1 MIKSLTKYGVGELR
15 GDQVAAREC
24 YIAMLE
30 MDDHLQTISIE
41 KHRTGAKPVERLK
54 EIPLDSSRLDRTIR
68 TGTLTSPTVRQELVA
83 FLKENQDLFAR
94 SHEDMPRIDLPVI
107 VHRLNVSPS
116 FSPIQQK
123 NRAFAQE
130 QDQAIAEEV
139 GKLQEASFI
148 KEVYYPDWLTG
159 NGGCA

>member
-54 EIPLDSSRLDRTIR
+54 EIPLDSSRLDRTMKI
-68 TGTLTSPTVRQELVA
+68 GTLASPTIRQAL
-83 FLKENQDLFAR
+83 
-94 SHEDMPRIDLPVI
+94 
-107 VHRLNVSPS
+107 
-116 FSPIQQK
+116 
-123 NRAFAQE
+123 
-130 QDQAIAEEV
+130 
-139 GKLQEASFI
+139 
-148 KEVYYPDWLTG
+148 
-159 NGGCA
+159 